1 MKDPWPLSGCIQR
14 LDRLQ
19 LKTFYFILKKVK
31 SKAPTSNPI
40 VLSLTAGSTNVKSQ
54 ISLTEADAETA
65 LTYLVGL
72 NDNTLGKVIAGLFF
86 LFYWYFSIYLII
98 WCIFSV

>member
-1 MKDPWPLSGCIQR
+1 
-14 LDRLQ
+14 
-19 LKTFYFILKKVK
+19 LKTFYFILKKGK

-86 LFYWYFSIYLII
+86 IFIDLSQFIYLFI
-98 WCIFSV
+98 WCIFSVSV